1 MEDSE
6 IIALYLSRKEAAIE
20 RTAEKYGQRLYGL
33 AFHIVADRQCAE
45 ECENDTYLQAWD
57 YIPPQEPRDY
67 FYAFLARI
75 TRHIALNCCRDRKA
89 LKRDACLLEFSREM
103 EQCIPSPDDA
113 ACRLDEL
120 LLKQVINGFLGTL
133 NVHKRNVF
141 LRRYWYLDS
150 VEEISKRFSYSESK
164 VKTMLFR
171 MRNQLRDYLERE
183 GYEL

>member
-6 IIALYLSRKEAAIE
+6 IIALYLSRNEAAIE
-20 RTAEKYGQRLYGL
+20 QTAIKYGQRLYGL

-45 ECENDTYLQAWD
+45 ECENDTYLQTWD
-57 YIPPQEPRDY
+57 YIPPQEPRNY

-89 LKRDACLLEFSREM
+89 LKRNAEIVAFSNEM

-113 ACRLDEL
+113 ACRLDEA
-120 LLKQVINGFLGTL
+120 LLKQAINGFLGTL
-133 NVHKRNVF
+133 SAQKRNVF

-150 VEEISKRFSYSESK
+150 VEEISKRFSCSESK

-171 MRNQLRDYLERE
+171 IRKQLRDYLERE
-183 GYEL
+183 GYAL